1 MDGIADFI
9 LFLHLIIAIF
19 ISAGMVIFPIG
30 GLLSWRWCNNF
41 SLRVTHLGLIVVVF
55 IETLIGLNCPLTV
68 VENYFRAQVTHQSF
82 IGSLMNNLLY
92 WNVSESLFFYMYGI
106 CVVWALLLWI
116 LVPPSRNFVR
126 G

>member
-9 LFLHLIIAIF
+9 LILHLIIAIF

-55 IETLIGLNCPLTV
+55 IETLIGVNCPLTV
-68 VENYFRAQVTHQSF
+68 AENYFRAQATHQSF
-82 IGSLMNNLLY
+82 IGSAMNNLLY
-92 WNVSESLFFYMYGI
+92 WNVSESLFFYFYGI

-116 LVPPSRNFVR
+116 LFPPSRNFVR

>member
-9 LFLHLIIAIF
+9 LFIHLIIAIF

-30 GLLSWRWCNNF
+30 GLLSWRWCNYF

-55 IETLIGLNCPLTV
+55 IETLIGVNCPLTV
-68 VENYFRAQVTHQSF
+68 AENYFRAQVANQSF

-92 WNVSESLFFYMYGI
+92 WNVSESLFFYLYGI

>member
-9 LFLHLIIAIF
+9 LFIHLIFAIF

-41 SLRVTHLGLIVVVF
+41 RLRVTHLGLIVIVF
-55 IETLIGLNCPLTV
+55 IETLIGVNCPLTV
-68 VENYFRAQVTHQSF
+68 AENYFRAQPTHQSF

-92 WNVSESLFFYMYGI
+92 WNVSESLFLNLYGI
-106 CVVWALLLWI
+106 CVVWAMLLWI
-116 LVPPSRNFVR
+116 LFPPSRNFVR